1 MCQGSINYYL
11 YLDQHAITSQRK
23 YWKSKFNE
31 EIDDVYLLYP
41 FYSARQI
48 STHLRI
54 KRYLTSRHKIRRLM
68 KVMGIGAIYQ
78 KPNTSKKNIAHKICL
93 HLLKDRTIDISN
105 DVWYTNIAQ

>member
-68 KVMGIGAIYQ
+68 KVMGINAFYQ
-78 KPNTSKKNIAHKICL
+78 EPNTNKKNIVHKIYPY
-93 HLLKDRTIDISN
+93 LLKNRIIDIAN
-105 DVWYTNIAQ
+105 DI